1 MPNRENYDAA
11 FRLLESKKEM
21 EDVFDK
27 LGMRFEYGIG
37 PIGTFL
43 ESVINEADTII
54 RNSLGLHM
62 VTEKKTINLN
72 GTPIKADIDIL
83 YTEENSTEWMI
94 TMDDFYT
101 FLYAAVDNAPLREAM
116 WKIMVEKNA
125 AAKSAYNTANAFGR
139 IGPYPGLKD

>member
-1 MPNRENYDAA
+1 MLNKENYDAA

-83 YTEENSTEWMI
+83 YTEENST
-94 TMDDFYT
+94 
-101 FLYAAVDNAPLREAM
+101 
-116 WKIMVEKNA
+116 
-125 AAKSAYNTANAFGR
+125 
-139 IGPYPGLKD
+139 